1 MKSNLLSPTSRY
13 SALRFSGETPGIKNA
28 ETPPAI
34 APVSHHDSQT
44 HAHKVQSVSLARNKM
59 GFWGRVGL
67 GMQNL
72 GSLYSAGRLNTMAGK
87 AMLAADVLFF
97 MMSFVPL
104 MHFMFLLQPSVIVF
118 LMGAVMKKRLGPTF
132 PKV

>member
-1 MKSNLLSPTSRY
+1 MKSNLLSPVSRY
-13 SALRFSGETPGIKNA
+13 PALRFSGETTGVQSA
-28 ETPPAI
+28 ETPPAVV
-34 APVSHHDSQT
+34 PVSHHDSQT
-44 HAHKVQSVSLARNKM
+44 HALKVQSAPLVRNKM

-72 GSLYSAGRLNTMAGK
+72 GNLYSAGRLNTMAGK

-118 LMGAVMKKRLGPTF
+118 LMGAVMKKRLGPTL

>member
-1 MKSNLLSPTSRY
+1 MKPTLVSSVCRY
-13 SALRFSGETPGIKNA
+13 PALRFSGETTEVKNA
-28 ETPPAI
+28 ETPQGVVPI
-34 APVSHHDSQT
+34 SHHDSQKHT
-44 HAHKVQSVSLARNKM
+44 PNAPPVPVGRNKM
-59 GFWGRVGL
+59 GFWGRIGM

-72 GSLYSAGRLNTMAGK
+72 GNLYSAGRLNSMRGK

-97 MMSFVPL
+97 MMSFIPL

-118 LMGAVMKKRLGPTF
+118 LMGAVMKKRIGPTL

>member
-1 MKSNLLSPTSRY
+1 MKSSLSPAVRY
-13 SALRFSGETPGIKNA
+13 QSGLHFSGEAA
-28 ETPPAI
+28 EVKAI
-34 APVSHHDSQT
+34 EKSLESFKPEDF
-44 HAHKVQSVSLARNKM
+44 HKEYEHSSIHSEPKKI
-59 GFWGRVGL
+59 GFLGRLGL

-72 GSLYSAGRLNTMAGK
+72 GNLYSAGRLNTMTGK

-118 LMGAVMKKRLGPTF
+118 LMGAVFKKTLGHTP
-132 PKV
+132 PKL